1 MLFDLILKDYSTYFQ
16 QSLLLLYFFFQ
27 ANLYALSP
35 FEEFDIFRLLQTL
48 ETQMSK
54 SWHCPW
60 FQAPTPS
67 KSTLVIMLT
76 SGTPIHLINP
86 SQWLSVWV
94 WESLKKENGEERKK
108 SRRVLWSI
116 KDQLEVSFPGGWAV
130 KESAC
135 NIVDLGSMAGL
146 GRSPGGGHDNPLQ
159 HSCLEN
165 PVDRGAWQVA
175 VHRVTESW
183 TRLKKLSSGRGQHN
197 KMNLTLVLTIIF
209 LHPTIS
215 CWVQAELGGKVKFNQ
230 GLDFAKVSNLAVLGQ
245 GNWVCA

>member
-1 MLFDLILKDYSTYFQ
+1 
-16 QSLLLLYFFFQ
+16 
-27 ANLYALSP
+27 
-35 FEEFDIFRLLQTL
+35 
-48 ETQMSK
+48 MSK
-54 SWHCPW
+54 SWHSTW

-67 KSTLVIMLT
+67 KSTLVIYAHFRHPNPPHKSF
-76 SGTPIHLINP
+76 SGTLCLGVRK
-86 SQWLSVWV
+86 S
-94 WESLKKENGEERKK
+94 EKGEWRREKK

-135 NIVDLGSMAGL
+135 NMGDLGSMAGL
-146 GRSPGGGHDNPLQ
+146 GRSPGGGHGNPLQ
-159 HSCLEN
+159 YSCLEN

-183 TRLKKLSSGRGQHN
+183 TQLKKLSSGRGQHN

-209 LHPTIS
+209 LPPTIS

-230 GLDFAKVSNLAVLGQ
+230 GLDFAKVSNLAILGQ